1 MKVDVTPFCIFPL
14 YFLYLF
20 FQKGRK
26 YKFVFFPRARAHHS
40 SSASGVGRAS
50 WVELGGRRRRC
61 EIDER
66 EAYHQNIL
74 HTQVYYWF
82 LPPWSSTCRQHRDPK
97 SFPLSFSPP
106 ASARQSPGT
115 AYQQKIWKCVTFLSI
130 VHTYMSGGGLRP
142 TDVRIEGD
150 GWSFAF
156 ISFILYQ
163 NQHRIVVD
171 SISIEVEDK
180 IITLLFHTALV
191 SFVHELIDVHYM
203 RV

>member
-1 MKVDVTPFCIFPL
+1 MEVDETPFLSLFCIFCI
-14 YFLYLF
+14 FF

-66 EAYHQNIL
+66 EAYRQNIL

-97 SFPLSFSPP
+97 SFPLSISPP

-130 VHTYMSGGGLRP
+130 VHTYLSGGGSARRTSGSRATGGASLSSLSYC
-142 TDVRIEGD
+142 IK
-150 GWSFAF
+150 
-156 ISFILYQ
+156 I
-163 NQHRIVVD
+163 NIVSS
-171 SISIEVEDK
+171 SIR
-180 IITLLFHTALV
+180 
-191 SFVHELIDVHYM
+191 Y
-203 RV
+203 R